1 LTQAPTASPRYGLWA
16 GLLILAGLACR
27 FWFVAS
33 GQLNLVQDEAQ
44 YWDWTRHLQLTYYS
58 KGPLIAWIIKAGTLV
73 AGNTE
78 LGVRLGSILGA
89 AAFQTLLYLAPARL
103 WQRPDLGFWAVAVTA
118 SSPLFLALGILMTTD
133 NPFVLCW
140 TGALFCLWAAG
151 EGKGGRR
158 PYALLALCLGFGLLA
173 KYTMLGFLGLA
184 AAYGLYLEWKGW
196 RPRGFWPW
204 LILAL
209 GAGLAL
215 GFLPT
220 LVWNFQNDFVGYK
233 HVLYLIGVEG
243 KGAEKLLRLDRF
255 PEYFGSQVGLATPW
269 WLWLMLAASVAGL
282 LAALRAPARAQG
294 LEAASARRQA
304 LLVLFFL
311 PVWGFFLL
319 WSFHAKV
326 LPNWTTV
333 SYVAGALLAAE
344 RFAALVRDPAR
355 AKARNALLGLSALIF
370 LVLHLSP
377 ALPLPPSVDILG
389 RLKGWSDM
397 GRKADELRQGLPDP
411 ARCFFLSDVYDTTA
425 ELAFY
430 VPGQPRAFCV
440 WADDRRMN
448 QYDLWPGPQDRAG
461 QDAIFVRKGVQGPLP
476 PKITDLFAAVSEPI
490 HFQSQHRGRPARSF
504 TLYVCTGYKG
514 TWYSDP
520 SGRF

>member
-1 LTQAPTASPRYGLWA
+1 MAHSSASPRYDLWA

-73 AGNTE
+73 FGDTE

-89 AAFQTLLYLAPARL
+89 AAFQVLLYLAPARL
-103 WQRPDLGFWAVAVTA
+103 WKRPDLGFWAVAVTA
-118 SSPLFLALGILMTTD
+118 STPLFLALGILMTTD
-133 NPFVLCW
+133 NPFVFCW
-140 TGALFCLWAAG
+140 TGAMFCLWAAG
-151 EGKGGRR
+151 EGRGRAAY
-158 PYALLALCLGFGLLA
+158 PLLALCLGFGLLA
-173 KYTMLGFLGLA
+173 KYTMLGFLGLS

-196 RPRGFWPW
+196 RPQGFWRG

-209 GAGLAL
+209 AAGLVL

-220 LVWNFQNDFVGYK
+220 FVWNLQNDFVGYK
-233 HVLYLIGVEG
+233 HVFFLIGVEG

-269 WLWLMLAASVAGL
+269 WLWLMLAASFAGL
-282 LAALRAPARAQG
+282 ATALRARRKGSGP
-294 LEAASARRQA
+294 EAALARRQA

-355 AKARNALLGLSALIF
+355 TKARNAFLGLAACIF

-377 ALPLPPSVDILG
+377 GLPLPASVDILG

-397 GRKADELRQGLPDP
+397 GRKADELRRSLPDP
-411 ARCFFLSDVYDTTA
+411 ERCFFLSDVYDTTA

-430 VPGQPRAFCV
+430 VPGQPQAYCV

-448 QYDLWPGPQDRAG
+448 QYDLWPGPEARKG
-461 QDAIFVRKGVQGPLP
+461 QDAIFVNKGLQGELP
-476 PKITDLFAAVSEPI
+476 PKIKALFGSVSKPI
-490 HFQSQHRGRPARSF
+490 HFQSEHRGRPARSF
-504 TLYVCTGYKG
+504 TLYVCKDYNG
-514 TWYSDP
+514 TWYSNP